1 MSKSKNQ
8 IAVIGQGFV
17 GIPMSILIA
26 DKINC
31 LVHGIDKNNFR
42 GKKLK
47 EILDNNLLPFKSN
60 DVELIRKFKKVKKKK
75 NYQISLN
82 LEPIKNCNTIIVSIS
97 FDFKSL
103 QL

>member
-31 LVHGIDKNNFR
+31 LVHGMTKMILE
-42 GKKLK
+42 KKLK
-47 EILDNNLLPFKSN
+47 NF
-60 DVELIRKFKKVKKKK
+60 R
-75 NYQISLN
+75 
-82 LEPIKNCNTIIVSIS
+82 
-97 FDFKSL
+97 
-103 QL
+103 